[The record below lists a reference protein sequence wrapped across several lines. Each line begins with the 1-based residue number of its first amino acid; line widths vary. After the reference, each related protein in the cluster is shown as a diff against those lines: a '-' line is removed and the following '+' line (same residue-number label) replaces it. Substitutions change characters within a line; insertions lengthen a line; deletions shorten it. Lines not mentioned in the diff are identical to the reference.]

1 MSERNKNLFLF
12 PKERIT
18 TAEPCDNDI
27 MVENI
32 GEQMKHK
39 DKKEHSQNPFKREET
54 VNSEQ
59 ETEVQ
64 PETIA
69 EAENKVQQDF
79 DNLNNQYL
87 RLAADF
93 DNFRKRQAQ
102 ERESLLKY
110 GAEESLKKLIEV
122 LDNFD
127 RAKQAIQ
134 NVEDVKQVKDSFDM
148 LYNQLFDNLSKLG
161 LEVIDTQGKE
171 FDPNFHEAVM
181 QTPTS
186 EHPENTVIMELQKGY
201 KLGDKVLRPSL
212 VNVATGE

>member
-1 MSERNKNLFLF
+1 
-12 PKERIT
+12 
-18 TAEPCDNDI
+18 
-27 MVENI
+27 
-32 GEQMKHK
+32 MKHK
-39 DKKEHSQNPFKREET
+39 DKKEHVENPFAAEPAEE
-54 VNSEQ
+54 NKPEIKA
-59 ETEVQ
+59 EPEVL
-64 PETIA
+64 A
-69 EAENKVQQDF
+69 EAENKLKEDF
-79 DNLNNQYL
+79 DVLNNQYL

-93 DNFRKRQAQ
+93 DNYRKRQAQ

-127 RAKQAIQ
+127 RAKQAIESTDDIQ
-134 NVEDVKQVKDSFDM
+134 QVKDSFGV

-161 LEVIDTQGKE
+161 LEVINAQGQE

-186 EHPENTVIMELQKGY
+186 EHEENHVIMELQKGY
-201 KLGDKVLRPSL
+201 KLGDKVLRPTL